1 MNWWYWTWVLYS
13 ATIAAILRGLSLW
26 GVLLRVFGDGIAR
39 SRKRKRLQW
48 PQPGRAPVQGM
59 SMLLPERFWPVTGSH
74 TILWNAP
81 DTRPGP
87 GGMCAPAGR
96 PQDTPEE
103 TFRKL
108 GNGHGSAVRGAGNY
122 HPRRGTSS
130 AGPCARGS
138 CAVGGSTP

>member
-59 SMLLPERFWPVTGSH
+59 SMLLPERFWRVTGSAL
-74 TILWNAP
+74 IFCKAP
-81 DTRPGP
+81 GTGP
-87 GGMCAPAGR
+87 GLGGNKTPRGR
-96 PQDTPEE
+96 GERKTPCWE
-103 TFRKL
+103 
-108 GNGHGSAVRGAGNY
+108 GSG
-122 HPRRGTSS
+122 
-130 AGPCARGS
+130 
-138 CAVGGSTP
+138 

>member
-59 SMLLPERFWPVTGSH
+59 SMLLPERFWRVTGS
-74 TILWNAP
+74 TIISCTAP
-81 DTRPGP
+81 DTDSDLRCTKTPGWRVDRNTSWLQ
-87 GGMCAPAGR
+87 GM
-96 PQDTPEE
+96 
-103 TFRKL
+103 
-108 GNGHGSAVRGAGNY
+108 
-122 HPRRGTSS
+122 
-130 AGPCARGS
+130 
-138 CAVGGSTP
+138 